1 MSDRLRLRLRRIPK
15 GNIIAQAADEIRRL
29 VRGNNL
35 PKGPGSPRST
45 TLPAAAHQPELRSR
59 GPARSRGP
67 RPRREDP
74 GQGRVRAQAATA
86 VRVPTLPAEGDAGGG
101 HPSCSRCARCSRP
114 RCADSPPARRAGR
127 REIAALE
134 SELQSLR
141 EALSV
146 DDSEGAVDAD
156 SRFHLALA
164 RGSRNEVLVDLL
176 QSLNAAATENRCWAM
191 PFYNDERLF
200 RLHERILQ
208 AVRRGD
214 PKAARASV
222 EDHMRAIQNVETVL
236 AKGGLDG

>member
-1 MSDRLRLRLRRIPK
+1 MSDKLRLRLRRIPK
-15 GNIIAQAADEIRRL
+15 GNIIAQAAEEIRRL
-29 VRGNNL
+29 VRGNHL
-35 PKGPGSPRST
+35 PEGARLPSEHDLCARLRISRSSVREALRVLEALGLVEKIQGKGVFVRKQRPAFLSPRYPPKAMQEAGPIV
-45 TLPAAAHQPELRSR
+45 LLMRKMLEPKCAEL
-59 GPARSRGP
+59 A
-67 RPRREDP
+67 
-74 GQGRVRAQAATA
+74 
-86 VRVPTLPAEGDAGGG
+86 
-101 HPSCSRCARCSRP
+101 
-114 RCADSPPARRAGR
+114 ARRAGR

-146 DDSEGAVDAD
+146 HDAEGAVEAD

-176 QSLNAAATENRCWAM
+176 HSLNAAATENRRRAVA
-191 PFYNDERLF
+191 FYNDGRLL
-200 RLHERILQ
+200 RLHERIFE